1 MNIYSYDMRGNF
13 IGLSSPVIDLTI
25 TSDTSGFFT
34 SGNVSG
40 QQVKRELAKE
50 GEGAEETEGEGGVE
64 KEKEVKKK
72 KESKAVTRVQR
83 NEGSKEGLKKN
94 KRRKSYSVIPSAL
107 RKTKK
112 STVRSVDSGNTSQ
125 EEEEVSGVS
134 EQEAHKEKTVA
145 EDKSTKRL
153 ASKVERKGQRSGPRD
168 GRGDPGSES
177 SDTTTQNGKSS
188 NQETVAG
195 SRRRRKKGNTA
206 GTKKVVDGVAGSD
219 SIITGKSG
227 AEKDSELVTDCLV
240 DTMETTRDNV
250 GNLRKVKV
258 QHKKAKRGVS
268 ISDRV
273 VVMGEGGGERGGGE
287 NSPKEWTKTEVQKL
301 SR

>member
-50 GEGAEETEGEGGVE
+50 GEGAEETDGEGVVE

-112 STVRSVDSGNTSQ
+112 STVRSVDNGNTSQ
-125 EEEEVSGVS
+125 EEASGVS
-134 EQEAHKEKTVA
+134 EQEVRKEKTVA

-153 ASKVERKGQRSGPRD
+153 ASKVERKGRRSGPR
-168 GRGDPGSES
+168 GVRGDTGSDS

-188 NQETVAG
+188 DQDTVAG
-195 SRRRRKKGNTA
+195 GRRRRKKVNTA
-206 GTKKVVDGVAGSD
+206 GTKKVLDGAVGSD
-219 SIITGKSG
+219 SITTGKSG
-227 AEKDSELVTDCLV
+227 AEKGSELATDCLV
-240 DTMETTRDNV
+240 DTMETTQDIV
-250 GNLRKVKV
+250 GNRRKIKV

-268 ISDRV
+268 ISDQV
-273 VVMGEGGGERGGGE
+273 VVMGEGGGRGGGE